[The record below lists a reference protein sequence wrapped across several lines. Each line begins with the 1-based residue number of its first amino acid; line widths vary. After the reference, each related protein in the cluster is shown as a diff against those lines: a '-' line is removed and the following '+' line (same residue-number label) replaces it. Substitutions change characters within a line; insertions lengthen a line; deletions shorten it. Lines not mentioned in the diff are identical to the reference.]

1 MNNSFGLKEHDPSI
15 LSSTKMETVA
25 LLAIVLGKLNIVCFC
40 VLKVFKK
47 IIFILFFLHFKLIF
61 IYIYMFF
68 CCIDIKNK
76 FKKIK
81 NILFLLIVAMQ
92 APHNTGKYSLRS
104 NPSEEEMCIDS
115 LINYIVSDF
124 AFFFFLLAV
133 VALSV
138 SFYFT
143 DPSEEAMYI

>member
-1 MNNSFGLKEHDPSI
+1 
-15 LSSTKMETVA
+15 
-25 LLAIVLGKLNIVCFC
+25 
-40 VLKVFKK
+40 
-47 IIFILFFLHFKLIF
+47 
-61 IYIYMFF
+61 MFF
-68 CCIDIKNK
+68 YCIDIKNK

-81 NILFLLIVAMQ
+81 NILFLLVVAMQ